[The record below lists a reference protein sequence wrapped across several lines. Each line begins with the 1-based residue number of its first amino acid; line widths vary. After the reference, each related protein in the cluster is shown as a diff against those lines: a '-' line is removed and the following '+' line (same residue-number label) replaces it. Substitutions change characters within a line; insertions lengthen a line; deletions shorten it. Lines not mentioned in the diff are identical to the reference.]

1 MFRIAQSSYRYKK
14 KRNCFILLYLYVLYT
29 YIYISYTCI
38 YILYLCIF
46 LKMLF
51 RNIHF
56 LEETNKQKTPHCFL
70 LCKHS
75 KPEWDCRSNV
85 AQKKKHLYYITLIFS
100 ICSTKWITKSL
111 RLEETSGVH
120 LTQPHN
126 HWKKGWD
133 LLLQTSGATDTI
145 LTSYFR
151 PCQVWQ
157 CPHGSHWFSQE
168 RTYSL
173 TVTQHDLWLKPL
185 RTWEVPW
192 TNGYKI
198 LKQASSEERF
208 SDLR

>member
-1 MFRIAQSSYRYKK
+1 MYY
-14 KRNCFILLYLYVLYT
+14 IL
-29 YIYISYTCI
+29 IYISHILVYIYYTYVFFSKC
-38 YILYLCIF
+38 
-46 LKMLF
+46 
-51 RNIHF
+51 F
-56 LEETNKQKTPHCFL
+56 LEIFIFWKKQINKKLHTVFCCVNIPNQNGTAEATWHK
-70 LCKHS
+70 
-75 KPEWDCRSNV
+75 
-85 AQKKKHLYYITLIFS
+85 KKKHLYYITLIFS

-145 LTSYFR
+145 LTLYFR